1 MKANDPNAL
10 LARDARSSK
19 SGAKLWRVAVTQGR
33 SEARRQGTLPPG
45 KAGGG
50 DTEKERE
57 EMKYKVTAT
66 FDAINEAMALV
77 NALVGVVD
85 EVEMIDEEDED
96 DDD

>member
-1 MKANDPNAL
+1 MEG
-10 LARDARSSK
+10 K
-19 SGAKLWRVAVTQGR
+19 SNTGRTAK
-33 SEARRQGTLPPG
+33 LPPG

-50 DTEKERE
+50 AEQKERKE

-85 EVEMIDEEDED
+85 EVEMVDEEED
-96 DDD
+96 DEE